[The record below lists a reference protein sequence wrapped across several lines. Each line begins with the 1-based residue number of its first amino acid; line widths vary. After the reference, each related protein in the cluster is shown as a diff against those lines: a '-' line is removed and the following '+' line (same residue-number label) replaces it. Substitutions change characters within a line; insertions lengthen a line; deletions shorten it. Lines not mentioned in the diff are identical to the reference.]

1 MLSDHA
7 TIGRVVPLTGAQWV
21 HLPPGYGSQS
31 RGEQAEDEEEGL
43 VGGDRYYPGSSR
55 HDERGQ
61 GMGYVNEAAVK
72 RKLGIPNWRNL
83 SKDKVLKFAAAMPE
97 MATEVRLKLIE
108 QFPAFK
114 DLGKADID
122 AVTEAHKSTLAANEN
137 SQNHFYKASQDQ
149 RDALQADLGRD
160 NLSWEQREALYD
172 RFDRNVQRVGEK
184 DSENKHFLGAGMKL
198 VATAGAAALALSV
211 VYVGGKIAGAS
222 ENGSEESQ

>member
-1 MLSDHA
+1 
-7 TIGRVVPLTGAQWV
+7 
-21 HLPPGYGSQS
+21 
-31 RGEQAEDEEEGL
+31 
-43 VGGDRYYPGSSR
+43 
-55 HDERGQ
+55 
-61 GMGYVNEAAVK
+61 MGYVNEAAVK

-160 NLSWEQREALYD
+160 DLSWEQREALHD

-184 DSENKHFLGAGMKL
+184 DSENKQFLGAGMKL

-211 VYVGGKIAGAS
+211 VYVGGKIAEAS

>member
-1 MLSDHA
+1 MTD
-7 TIGRVVPLTGAQWV
+7 AQWV
-21 HLPPGYGSQS
+21 YLTPEYGSQS
-31 RGEQAEDEEEGL
+31 HGEQAEDEGL
-43 VGGDRYYPGSSR
+43 VGGHHYYPGCLTGRRTES
-55 HDERGQ
+55 
-61 GMGYVNEAAVK
+61 GMGDVNESAVK

-114 DLGKADID
+114 DLGKADIA

-160 NLSWEQREALYD
+160 DLSWAQREALHD

-184 DSENKHFLGAGMKL
+184 DSENKQFMGAGMKM
-198 VATAGAAALALSV
+198 VAAAGAAALGFGV
-211 VYVGGKIAGAS
+211 VFAGGKLAGAS
-222 ENGSEESQ
+222 QDGSEESQ